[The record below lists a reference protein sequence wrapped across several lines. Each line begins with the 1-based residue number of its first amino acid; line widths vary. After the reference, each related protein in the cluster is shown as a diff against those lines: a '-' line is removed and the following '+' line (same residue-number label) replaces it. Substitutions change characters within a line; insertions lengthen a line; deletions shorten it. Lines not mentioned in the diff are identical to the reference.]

1 METNRKLVNY
11 LPHFMQE
18 YFEMRKVMEAEQ
30 PEIDL
35 LWNSA
40 EGVFADQFVTEATEN
55 GIARW
60 ESMLGVSP
68 KATDTLDERRF
79 RILTLLNQELPY
91 TLRKLEQTLTNLCGA
106 DGYFVEVKAAEYHV
120 EVKLALV
127 NESNYGEVKKILYKM
142 IPANLTHVVKIMYN
156 SHAVLAN
163 LTHAELS
170 AYMHNQL
177 KREVFE

>member
-1 METNRKLVNY
+1 METNRKLINY
-11 LPHFMQE
+11 LPQFMQE
-18 YFEMRKVMEAEQ
+18 YLELRKIVDAEQ
-30 PEIDL
+30 PEIDF

-40 EGVFADQFVTEATEN
+40 EGVFADQFITEATEN

-120 EVKLALV
+120 EVKLALA
-127 NESNYGEVKKILYKM
+127 NESNYEEVKKILYKM
-142 IPANLTHVVKIMYN
+142 IPANLTHVVNIMYN

-163 LTHAELS
+163 LTYAELS
-170 AYMHNQL
+170 AYTHNQL